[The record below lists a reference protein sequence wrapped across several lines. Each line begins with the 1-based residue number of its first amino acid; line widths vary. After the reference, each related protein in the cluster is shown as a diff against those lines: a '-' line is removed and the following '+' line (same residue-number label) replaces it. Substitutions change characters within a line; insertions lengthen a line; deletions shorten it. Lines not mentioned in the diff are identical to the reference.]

1 MKSFENCFRICIVL
15 HVLDFYAYQELRYWN
30 LSEGKCVNTIQLAFR
45 TGNKEDRVQFSCQRP
60 LLASKQ
66 HVLYVVCGDSVA
78 TVLLGKSPL
87 DGQGSRIVEAV
98 LGFGRQEDSE
108 GNRIAGAESKIP
120 YRFREDLL
128 DFGYHGEDDVF
139 NKFITDLKKV
149 FADSVTASQ
158 RLKEVERAGVKSLVK
173 SSTDDEAPGPVY
185 EWEVEL
191 DKVPAVPPEL
201 VPLNQI
207 KLKEMEG
214 KEIMKK
220 HVKDGTPFCGLRL
233 HEPSQI
239 ELPKGLPVTGRMKKH
254 GLKSLSTL
262 REVREANFDL
272 FSDQMQSLSS
282 ARTSLLSSVLSYY
295 KKKRVGDK
303 ATPFSGEGDLLMVSA
318 RSQQSSRKSSIASAS
333 SLSPS
338 SAASVEE

>member
-1 MKSFENCFRICIVL
+1 M
-15 HVLDFYAYQELRYWN
+15 
-30 LSEGKCVNTIQLAFR
+30 NTIQLAFS
-45 TGNKEDRVQFSCQRP
+45 TGSKGDRVQFSCQRP
-60 LLASKQ
+60 LLASK

-78 TVLLGKSPL
+78 TVHLSRSSL
-87 DGQGSRIVEAV
+87 DGPRIVEAL
-98 LGFGRQEDSE
+98 LGMGKDEDSE
-108 GNRIAGAESKIP
+108 GAAIGAESKIP

-139 NKFITDLKKV
+139 NKFITDLKKI
-149 FADSVTASQ
+149 FADSVTATQ

-173 SSTDDEAPGPVY
+173 SSTEGHGPVY

-191 DKVPAVPPEL
+191 AKVPAVPLQL

-207 KLKEMEG
+207 KLHELKG

-254 GLKSLSTL
+254 GIKSLSTL
-262 REVREANFDL
+262 KEVREANFDL

-295 KKKRVGDK
+295 KKKRVGGDK
-303 ATPFSGEGDLLMVSA
+303 ATPVGEGDLLMVSA
-318 RSQQSSRKSSIASAS
+318 RSQQSSRKSSVAS
-333 SLSPS
+333 SLSPYS

>member
-1 MKSFENCFRICIVL
+1 M
-15 HVLDFYAYQELRYWN
+15 
-30 LSEGKCVNTIQLAFR
+30 
-45 TGNKEDRVQFSCQRP
+45 
-60 LLASKQ
+60 
-66 HVLYVVCGDSVA
+66 LYVVCGDSVA

-139 NKFITDLKKV
+139 NKFITELKKI

-173 SSTDDEAPGPVY
+173 SSTDDEEPGPVY

-191 DKVPAVPPEL
+191 AKVPAVPPEL

-233 HEPSQI
+233 HKPSQI

-254 GLKSLSTL
+254 GIKSLSTL

>member
-1 MKSFENCFRICIVL
+1 MKTCIVCTYFNFF
-15 HVLDFYAYQELRYWN
+15 HAYQELRYWDLN
-30 LSEGKCVNTIQLAFR
+30 QGKCVNTIQLAFS
-45 TGNKEDRVQFSCQRP
+45 TGNKGDRVQFSCQRP
-60 LLASKQ
+60 LLASK

-78 TVLLGKSPL
+78 TVHLRRSPL
-87 DGQGSRIVEAV
+87 DGHGPRIVEAL
-98 LGFGRQEDSE
+98 LGRTEDSE
-108 GNRIAGAESKIP
+108 GAAIGAESKIP

-139 NKFITDLKKV
+139 NKFITDLKKI
-149 FADSVTASQ
+149 FADSVTATQ
-158 RLKEVERAGVKSLVK
+158 RLKEVEWAGVKSLVK
-173 SSTDDEAPGPVY
+173 SSTEEPGPVY

-191 DKVPAVPPEL
+191 AKVPAVPPQL

-207 KLKEMEG
+207 KLKELEG

-233 HEPSQI
+233 HEPTQI

-254 GLKSLSTL
+254 GIKSLSSL
-262 REVREANFDL
+262 KEVREANFNL

-303 ATPFSGEGDLLMVSA
+303 ATVAGEGDLLMVSA
-318 RSQQSSRKSSIASAS
+318 RSQQSSRKSSVAS
-333 SLSPS
+333 SLSPYS
-338 SAASVEE
+338 SAASVDE